1 MRISEALERHSRVRY
16 NLTNSDDKEA
26 VDIAFAALRQESNEP
41 LPIECLR
48 QMDGEPVFIVSGMD
62 SWLDIVSFAG
72 PGYLYLRV
80 GEEMSFGKYGDEW
93 TAFGRKPDG
102 F

>member
-1 MRISEALERHSRVRY
+1 MTIRRA
-16 NLTNSDDKEA
+16 
-26 VDIAFAALRQESNEP
+26 AFADLRQEQ

-62 SWLDIVSFAG
+62 SWWDIVSFAG

-93 TAFGRKPDG
+93 TAFGHKPDG